1 MNCASGS
8 TGVAVQGSLQVA
20 QEDPL
25 DGVTAI
31 RRAPIGQRHH
41 RHTQSLDAHKGHCE
55 RRHRA
60 KTLWIFSS
68 TYVVKKKQLQW
79 TGCVASLL

>member
-41 RHTQSLDAHKGHCE
+41 RHTQSLDAHKGHYE

-68 TYVVKKKQLQW
+68 IYAVLKRNNFNGQAV
-79 TGCVASLL
+79 